1 MTLYSVGH
9 TASRRK
15 LLNIFFILLLA
26 SPIALAEDSNEE
38 QILDDIV
45 AFTAE
50 SVNADAAAFF
60 RTWINPKLEES
71 LSKTHLNDSGIEAIF
86 EQFKDT
92 VVTMPSP
99 GSREQSETVYGQ
111 DRWVKI
117 YQFGMIIN
125 SMLIYLPEE
134 EIERYGSLL
143 WAMRDTL
150 YIDLQYVAWSMEGNF
165 ARDVYFYELHNKW
178 LQNAEDAYSALL
190 VSDTGVKQSG
200 KTCAE

>member
-1 MTLYSVGH
+1 MTLYFVGH
-9 TASRRK
+9 TTLRRK
-15 LLNIFFILLLA
+15 LLNIFFIFLLLLA
-26 SPIALAEDSNEE
+26 SPIASAEDSQEE

-45 AFTAE
+45 AYTVE
-50 SVNADAAAFF
+50 SVHADATAFF

-71 LSKTHLNDSGIEAIF
+71 LSRTHLDDSGIEAIY

-92 VVTMPSP
+92 VVTIPSP
-99 GSREQSETVYGQ
+99 GSREQSEAVYGQ

-134 EIERYGSLL
+134 EIEKYGALL

-150 YIDLQYVAWSMEGNF
+150 YIDLQYVAWGIEGNF
-165 ARDVYFYELHNKW
+165 ARDVYFYELHTAW
-178 LQNAEDAYSALL
+178 LQNAEDAYTTLL
-190 VSDTGVKQSG
+190 VGDTEVR
-200 KTCAE
+200 

>member
-1 MTLYSVGH
+1 MI
-9 TASRRK
+9 K
-15 LLNIFFILLLA
+15 IILILVIILTPYA
-26 SPIALAEDSNEE
+26 VSAEDSKEE

-45 AFTAE
+45 AYTVE
-50 SVNADAAAFF
+50 SVHADATAFF

-86 EQFKDT
+86 EQFKNT

-117 YQFGMIIN
+117 YQFGMIVN

-134 EIERYGSLL
+134 EIEKYGALL

-150 YIDLQYVAWSMEGNF
+150 YIDLQYVAWGIEGNF
-165 ARDVYFYELHNKW
+165 ARDVYFYELHTAW
-178 LQNAEDAYSALL
+178 LQNAEDAYSALF
-190 VSDTGVKQSG
+190 VGDTGSR
-200 KTCAE
+200 